1 MRPAHRSAI
10 RVLQLMMVA
19 SLVLPAVLF
28 AYASWLNYRH
38 EYEIADDRI
47 DRSLDILHEHTLK
60 VFQTVERAIA
70 EVDEIV
76 RDMADDAIRAKQDD
90 MHERLRQI
98 VDALPQVRAI
108 FIVDR
113 EGEPLVSSQFAP
125 IPPEFNA
132 SDRNYFRVHVTGHA
146 GIYVSDIITPR
157 QANFGAPFFI
167 LSRRRPSADGS
178 FKGVTAVSVLPQYF
192 EEFYAVLGRNQ
203 GSLFALVRD
212 DGKFLA
218 HYPPLPDRQRALQP
232 GSGLHRAISAGWER
246 VIYTVPQSQLDGAER
261 RIGYRKLEGFPV
273 YLVTGIDASAI
284 RGVWLTNM
292 GSHLI
297 FGVPATF
304 GLFLILGIALRRTRR
319 LHGEAE
325 RRESAENAL
334 RQSQRLEAIGKLTG
348 GVAHDFNNL
357 LMIVSGSVQRLRR
370 DLSDEKHVRLLD
382 MITTAANRGE
392 SLTRQL
398 LAFSRRQTLA
408 PSVVD
413 LTHHLPELKDMLARS
428 LSGDIAIDVVVPG
441 ESCAVKVDPNEL
453 ELALLNLAVN
463 ARDAMPNGGALTIT
477 AEAVVLEGMA
487 AEDGLRGEFAA
498 IAVADTGA
506 GIPSETLPHVFEPF
520 FTTKEVGKGT
530 GLGLSQV
537 YNFAKQAGGTVTIAS
552 TVGRGTVVTLYLP
565 RSKELAAPPIVP
577 SELKSVPQRAG
588 TVLLA
593 EDNPAVAEVTT
604 SYFQQLGYVV
614 RQAAS
619 ASEALEA
626 LGRNQKIDLVFS
638 DILMPGGMNGLE
650 LGRTIRRL
658 YPDMPVLLT
667 TGLSTSAAEAL
678 QQGFALL
685 QKPFDLTA
693 LEQALLELHS
703 TGQKPEER
711 AAG

>member
-1 MRPAHRSAI
+1 
-10 RVLQLMMVA
+10 MMVA

-357 LMIVSGSVQRLRR
+357 LMAVLGNLEILRKYIPDNPKLRR
-370 DLSDEKHVRLLD
+370 LIDGAIQGAE
-382 MITTAANRGE
+382 RGAT
-392 SLTRQL
+392 LTKRM

-408 PSVVD
+408 PRWS
-413 LTHHLPELKDMLARS
+413 TSP
-428 LSGDIAIDVVVPG
+428 
-441 ESCAVKVDPNEL
+441 
-453 ELALLNLAVN
+453 
-463 ARDAMPNGGALTIT
+463 IT
-477 AEAVVLEGMA
+477 C
-487 AEDGLRGEFAA
+487 
-498 IAVADTGA
+498 
-506 GIPSETLPHVFEPF
+506 
-520 FTTKEVGKGT
+520 
-530 GLGLSQV
+530 
-537 YNFAKQAGGTVTIAS
+537 
-552 TVGRGTVVTLYLP
+552 
-565 RSKELAAPPIVP
+565 
-577 SELKSVPQRAG
+577 RAQG
-588 TVLLA
+588 HA
-593 EDNPAVAEVTT
+593 CAVAERR
-604 SYFQQLGYVV
+604 Y
-614 RQAAS
+614 RHRR
-619 ASEALEA
+619 
-626 LGRNQKIDLVFS
+626 GRS
-638 DILMPGGMNGLE
+638 G
-650 LGRTIRRL
+650 
-658 YPDMPVLLT
+658 
-667 TGLSTSAAEAL
+667 
-678 QQGFALL
+678 
-685 QKPFDLTA
+685 
-693 LEQALLELHS
+693 
-703 TGQKPEER
+703 
-711 AAG
+711 